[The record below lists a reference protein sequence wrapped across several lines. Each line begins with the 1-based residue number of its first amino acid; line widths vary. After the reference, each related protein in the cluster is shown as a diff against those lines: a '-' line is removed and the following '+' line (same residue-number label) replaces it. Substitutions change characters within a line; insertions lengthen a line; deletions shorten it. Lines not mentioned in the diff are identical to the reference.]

1 MSDDSATS
9 RLRNL
14 GESDRRYIEEVRRAA
29 GRLAVREAGPQ
40 AARDALADVEDLSDI
55 DIEVP
60 TDSPDVVPKYLKRL
74 VKRVVRWYIRYVAA
88 QVTALGQA
96 LSRLGSELIDR
107 IDGLEASTNKL
118 DARLEDLTARVERL
132 EDTQLRAPSREP

>member
-1 MSDDSATS
+1 MSDDYATG
-9 RLRNL
+9 RFRDL

-60 TDSPDVVPKYLKRL
+60 TDSPDVVARYLKRL
-74 VKRVVRWYIRYVAA
+74 VKRLLRWYVRYIAA

-96 LSRLGSELIDR
+96 LTRLGSELVDR

-118 DARLEDLTARVERL
+118 DARLEDLAARVERL
-132 EDTQLRAPSREP
+132 EHTQHRDPSREP